1 MMRES
6 VYERIAVVLAVA
18 CLTGCLTEGP
28 VEPLAWRVE
37 EFGLATHPLTA
48 TSKASAVARDGL
60 LLVSDTGTQQGDM
73 VVQQRSWSATPEAG
87 AAAEARVRVIACNGL
102 AGVMLGFSDG
112 VHEDLLTLYADRIE
126 LHQAKRS
133 YAMDTTNGFHVY
145 RVDIRGTNVSVG
157 VDGVT
162 VIDAPGQ
169 FTGPAH
175 EGRNRVSFGA
185 GSSAATGEALW
196 DWVRWTVRPVLRGPE
211 ERDVPDAEHRVVYKR
226 ADRYA
231 CFPDLTMEPDTGRL
245 FTAFAAKGVATH
257 YETADTSRIVLESRD
272 TGDTWNAVPAV
283 PPTAIGD
290 MPAVFTARDG
300 AKVRFGQNWRRWFPL
315 KRLPEFKDRYDITY
329 SGAGRGKEEGTF
341 AVTSGGHL
349 ERSEDG
355 GRTWRRTEI
364 AGLDTY
370 ASSSSPWSNA
380 QLPDGTVLRAFMVRR
395 DAACRG
401 KVCVAITRDGLTAEV
416 VPVMGDPD
424 NRLTFTEETLL
435 HATSGGALW
444 LLTRVHGDG
453 DFLWQAVSKD
463 GGRTWTSRKTEIDA
477 GQSPPSGLVRLDDGR
492 LVLVYGYRKEPFGL
506 RAVVSEDEGLTWRT
520 DQILVLRRDGDG
532 FDLGYPR
539 AVKLP
544 DGRVLAV
551 YYYATDDQVRHIACT
566 RFAVPK
572 LKRSRVKETER

>member
-1 MMRES
+1 
-6 VYERIAVVLAVA
+6 
-18 CLTGCLTEGP
+18 
-28 VEPLAWRVE
+28 VEN
-37 EFGLATHPLTA
+37 FGLATHPVTA
-48 TSKASAVARDGL
+48 MPKASAVARDGL
-60 LLVSDTGTQQGDM
+60 LHVIDSGTQQGDL
-73 VVQQRSWSATPEAG
+73 VVQQRAWSATPEDG
-87 AAAEARVRVIACNGL
+87 AAAEARVRVVSCSGL
-102 AGVMLGFSDG
+102 GGVSLGFSDG

-145 RVDIRGTNVSVG
+145 RVDICGSNVSVR
-157 VDGVT
+157 VDGEK
-162 VIDAPGQ
+162 VIDGPGQ

-185 GSSAATGEALW
+185 CSSAATGEAFW
-196 DWVRWTVRPVLRGPE
+196 DWVRWTVRPVLRRPE
-211 ERDVPDAEHRVVYKR
+211 ERDVPDAAHHVVYKR

-231 CFPDLTMEPDTGRL
+231 CFPSLAMEPDSGRL
-245 FTAFAAKGVATH
+245 FTVFATKGVATH
-257 YETADTSRIVLESRD
+257 YETTDTRQVVLESCD
-272 TGDTWNAVPAV
+272 KGETWSAAPSV
-283 PPTAIGD
+283 PPTALGD
-290 MPAVFTARDG
+290 MPVAFTVPDG
-300 AKVRFGQNWRRWFPL
+300 ARVRIGQNWRRWFPL

-329 SGAGRGKEEGTF
+329 SGIGRGKETDTF
-341 AVTSGGHL
+341 AVTSGGYL
-349 ERSEDG
+349 ERSEDN

-370 ASSSSPWSNA
+370 ASSSSPWSSA

-401 KVCVAITRDGLTAEV
+401 KVCVAITRDGRTAEV

-463 GGRTWTSRKTEIDA
+463 GGRTWTSRKTAVDA
-477 GQSPPSGLVRLDDGR
+477 GQSPPSGLVTLDDGR
-492 LVLVYGYRKEPFGL
+492 LVLVYGYRKEPYGL

-520 DQILVLRRDGDG
+520 DQVLVLRRDGEG
-532 FDLGYPR
+532 YDLGYPR

-544 DGRVLAV
+544 DGRVLAI

-572 LKRSRVKETER
+572 LK